1 MVLLKRHDVQY
12 GTIFI
17 LGPTEKSLNLSL
29 ILGDGMRCNSYYHLK
44 RATAVKLV
52 SLFALFNTLDVL

>member
-17 LGPTEKSLNLSL
+17 LGPTKKSLNLSL
-29 ILGDGMRCNSYYHLK
+29 SNIRKWYEMQFILSSEESNSGQ
-44 RATAVKLV
+44 VGQFV
-52 SLFALFNTLDVL
+52 CSLDVL